1 MFEVGEYD
9 AEKQTMMFSKGGF
22 QGARGDNEGA
32 EFYVENVM
40 EELDMPGEFF
50 YNYSTKVLYYYNNET
65 GQDPSN
71 LMFEAPKLKVLM
83 NITGSMSNPVKN
95 VTVRGLTMKDTAITY
110 MDPHGYVDILSYHFI
125 QVCVNA
131 Y

>member
-110 MDPHGYVDILSYHFI
+110 MDPHGYVNML
-125 QVCVNA
+125 
-131 Y
+131 